1 MDTRFTKMEQR
12 LSERPLEKNLEFLDF
27 GKYKLAN
34 TNTHH
39 AFTKLN
45 CMCNQDIDSSSSEE
59 ASEIDKI
66 NDNDEGNDNGGDAN
80 KNQETG

>member
-1 MDTRFTKMEQR
+1 MEQR

-59 ASEIDKI
+59 AS
-66 NDNDEGNDNGGDAN
+66 
-80 KNQETG
+80 